1 MAEIVLFHSALGLR
15 PGVTAAADRLRGA
28 GHSVHVPDYYDGE
41 VFDDLEDG
49 LRKRDELGVAEI
61 LRRARE
67 AVAGLPGGL
76 VFAGFSLGNDP
87 AELLAAER
95 PGARGALLMHGGV
108 PIEAFSEFGVER
120 WPEGVPVQVHYAA
133 EDPWVEAE
141 EVAALGDA
149 VRGAGASFEEHS
161 YRRLGPSLRRPG
173 PARVRSGVLGGDVA
187 ARPCLPRP
195 RRRQTLSRHPTGRKS
210 DWQDGWQSTLMQYS
224 RKRSPKEDQ
233 MIGRIWHGWTKPD
246 NANRYERLLK
256 EEIFPGIADKKVP
269 GYRGIQLFRR
279 SIDEEEV
286 EFITIMWFDSWEA
299 VKRFTGED
307 YERAYVPSKA
317 REVLARFDERSQHYE
332 IRERLDY

>member
-15 PGVTAAADRLRGA
+15 PGVTSAADRLREA

-61 LRRARE
+61 LRRARG
-67 AVAGLPGGL
+67 AVAGLPAGL

-161 YRRLGPSLRRPG
+161 YPGSGHLFADPDLPEYDRVSSEAMWRRALAFLD
-173 PARVRSGVLGGDVA
+173 RVD
-187 ARPCLPRP
+187 ARP
-195 RRRQTLSRHPTGRKS
+195 
-210 DWQDGWQSTLMQYS
+210 
-224 RKRSPKEDQ
+224 
-233 MIGRIWHGWTKPD
+233 
-246 NANRYERLLK
+246 
-256 EEIFPGIADKKVP
+256 
-269 GYRGIQLFRR
+269 
-279 SIDEEEV
+279 
-286 EFITIMWFDSWEA
+286 
-299 VKRFTGED
+299 
-307 YERAYVPSKA
+307 
-317 REVLARFDERSQHYE
+317 
-332 IRERLDY
+332 